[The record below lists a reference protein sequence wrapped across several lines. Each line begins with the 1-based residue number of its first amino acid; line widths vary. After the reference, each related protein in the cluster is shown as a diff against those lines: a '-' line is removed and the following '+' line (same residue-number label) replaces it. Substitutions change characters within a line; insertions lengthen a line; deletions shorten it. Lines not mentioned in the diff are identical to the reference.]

1 MIYKIFSVWDAKTE
15 AYMQPF
21 FSPTIGSGIR
31 AFTDASSD
39 PNSMLAKHPA
49 DFHLQCIGEFDDSTG
64 TLIDEN
70 PTALGTGLDYVVN
83 GNTGQSYAEVERKVG

>member
-31 AFTDASSD
+31 AFTDASQD
-39 PNSMLAKHPA
+39 PGSLLAKHPG
-49 DFHLQCIGEFDDSTG
+49 DFSLHCIGQFDDGTG
-64 TLIDEN
+64 TLTDEN
-70 PTALGTGLDYVVN
+70 PQALGSGADYMEAA
-83 GNTGQSYAEVERKVG
+83 Q